1 MMTLF
6 CLICIVLYFLHPSPE
21 VYGASTTNLL
31 GVFTY
36 QYLHGSL
43 LHLTINVASLLLLY
57 KPFKLIYGNRFNY
70 DNDVALFLVI
80 YIGSVLAALVSPFNT
95 PTVGASGMVFFILGA
110 ILGLRP
116 TKQQFIN
123 YIWIFLGVIVSAI
136 AGHSNTLLH
145 IVAFL
150 IGVAF
155 AILRIKYDDCRTE
168 QNRRVQTN

>member
-1 MMTLF
+1 MMILF
-6 CLICIVLYFLHPSPE
+6 CVICIMLYFLHPSPE
-21 VYGASTTNLL
+21 VYGASMSNVW

-36 QYLHGSL
+36 QFLHGSI
-43 LHLTINVASLLLLY
+43 LHLAVNVVSLLLLF

-70 DNDVALFLVI
+70 DNGIVLFLII
-80 YIGSVLAALVSPFNT
+80 YAGSVISALVSALAI

-110 ILGLRP
+110 ILGFRP

-150 IGVAF
+150 IGVVF

-168 QNRRVQTN
+168 HNRRVQTN

>member
-1 MMTLF
+1 MLITFCTLCF
-6 CLICIVLYFLHPSPE
+6 VLYFVCQSPE
-21 VYGASTTNLL
+21 VYGASLHNID
-31 GVFTY
+31 GIFSY
-36 QYLHGSL
+36 QFLHANIYHLAINIVSL
-43 LHLTINVASLLLLY
+43 WLIY
-57 KPFKLIYGNRFNY
+57 KPFKIIYGNRFNY
-70 DNDVALFLVI
+70 ENDLVLFAIVYISSVLSALFTL
-80 YIGSVLAALVSPFNT
+80 SST

-150 IGVAF
+150 IGVVF
-155 AILRIKYDDCRTE
+155 AILRIKYDDCRTKH
-168 QNRRVQTN
+168 NRRVQTN